1 MYCVLDEY
9 GRKVIAIHYEKETC
23 EKYCELIER
32 FHNIK
37 LPIGK
42 IKKKKLKKHP
52 EIKKHPELLD
62 DLFLVRY
69 NDTYVQTGYVDV
81 LEINSGELLHDY
93 KYAKEILIRVLK
105 IEDTIDKSARKAI
118 EKSILLLD
126 ELYNDNSEFVPMLSD
141 LQSYKMD
148 NEAYEYNRGVEF

>member
-52 EIKKHPELLD
+52 ELLD
-62 DLFLVRY
+62 ELFLVRY
-69 NDTYVQTGYVDV
+69 NDTYVQAGYVDV
-81 LEINSGELLHDY
+81 LEINSGEFLHDY

-118 EKSILLLD
+118 EKSILILD
-126 ELYNDNSEFVPMLSD
+126 ELYNENSEFVPMLSA
-141 LQSYKMD
+141 LQSDKMAY
-148 NEAYEYNRGVEF
+148 EAYEYNIGVEF